1 MPSSLLS
8 ASIAGRKHSPWS
20 RKSPK
25 NSAKDSA
32 GTLRDAVLSFAPETN
47 ISLPA
52 SNKVFIPVT
61 LTSIFRLL
69 TVGEW
74 QFVSVCI
81 VCYRRPLTLFLE
93 PHADR
98 IDHPSQAQDSS
109 YAPL

>member
-8 ASIAGRKHSPWS
+8 ANIVGRKHSPWS

-32 GTLRDAVLSFAPETN
+32 GTLPDTVLSLAPVTN
-47 ISLPA
+47 ISRPA
-52 SNKVFIPVT
+52 SNKVSIPVT
-61 LTSIFRLL
+61 LTSLFRLL

-81 VCYRRPLTLFLE
+81 VCYRRPLTLFSE

-98 IDHPSQAQDSS
+98 IDHPSQAQDAS
-109 YAPL
+109 